1 MSIEFHCSK
10 CGKLIRAPDTTGGK
24 RGKCPYCKQS
34 VYIPMPREELEEIP
48 LAPIDEA
55 DEARERRLQE
65 EARRLATAIN
75 KEEPGKYDTGD
86 VLSTE
91 GSVPLP
97 RDFEVDVPTL
107 VNDFLSAMAASDMG
121 RADTAARELKKHVAQ
136 AKDHVQRLME
146 DQTPPIELGNI
157 PAPVY
162 KGFLRSLLELL

>member
-1 MSIEFHCSK
+1 MSIEFHCSQ
-10 CGKLIRAPDTTGGK
+10 CGKLIRAPGTTGGK

-34 VYIPMPREELEEIP
+34 VYIPMPPEELEEIP

-75 KEEPGKYDTGD
+75 QEEPSKYDTGD
-86 VLSTE
+86 VPSTE

-97 RDFEVDVPTL
+97 RDFEVDVPAL

-121 RADTAARELKKHVAQ
+121 RADTAARGLKKHA
-136 AKDHVQRLME
+136 ARARDYAQRLME
-146 DQTPPIELGNI
+146 GGTPPSELGNI

-162 KGFLRSLLELL
+162 KGFLRSLLDLL